1 MDGLVQGRFGAAA
14 SGGAC
19 PSLGILVWGF
29 GFVGC
34 GISGLG
40 NRVRGLRFGL

>member
-1 MDGLVQGRFGAAA
+1 MDGLVQGRFGAVA
-14 SGGAC
+14 SGGA
-19 PSLGILVWGF
+19 SEFGNLGLGF

-34 GISGLG
+34 GNSGLG